1 MLSETGTSAAVLF
14 PGQGSQEKGM
24 GRDVAERYPEA
35 MELWKLAEV
44 VSGSPLREIYWD
56 GEDQAMAETRFLQ
69 PALLVTGYNLWS
81 CASSWLRPSSFAGH
95 SVGEYT
101 ALAAAGVLDIREA
114 IELISLRGRLMSE
127 AGKDQSGQMAAI
139 LKLAQAE
146 VEEIVSRACAESGQ
160 ELCVANFNSPAQLV
174 ISGAEEAL
182 DCALELCR
190 EKKGRGV
197 RLPVSGAF
205 HSGLMEE
212 ASRELAR
219 MMDRYDWK
227 DAAVPVHL
235 NVTSRPED
243 RAEQIL
249 ATMKLQMRSPVL
261 WTQLVEDQL
270 GRGVQTWLEFGPKGV
285 LTKLVRHILKETP
298 GDWRAE
304 SVDSL
309 EALEQLRNRA

>member
-1 MLSETGTSAAVLF
+1 MFGDSETSTAVLF

-24 GRDVAERYPEA
+24 GRDVAEEYPEA
-35 MELWKLAEV
+35 MKLWKMAEGI
-44 VSGSPLREIYWD
+44 SGSRLREIYWD

-81 CASSWLRPSSFAGH
+81 CASPWLRPNSLAGH

-101 ALAAAGVLDIREA
+101 ALAAAGVLDIKEA

-127 AGKDQSGQMAAI
+127 SGKDQAGQMAAI

-146 VEEIVSRACAESGQ
+146 VEDIVSRACEESGQ

-182 DCALELCR
+182 DCALALCK

-205 HSGLMEE
+205 HSGFMEE
-212 ASRELAR
+212 ASQELAR
-219 MMDRYDWK
+219 VMDRYDWK
-227 DAAVPVHL
+227 DAAVPVHM
-235 NVTSRPED
+235 NVTSKPED

-261 WTQLVEDQL
+261 WTQLIEDQL

-285 LTKLVRHILKETP
+285 LTKLVKHILKAAP
-298 GDWRAE
+298 GDWQAE

-309 EALEQLRNRA
+309 QALEQLRNRA